1 MDRKKRSAAA
11 LITLMLMMMI
21 MVVGCGS
28 KPPPPPAP
36 PVEPPPPPAAP
47 AATLTATP
55 TTIDRG
61 QSATLTWE
69 SSNATRLDL
78 QPGVG
83 TVDAQG
89 NREVS
94 PSESTTYTL
103 TATGAGGTDTAT
115 ARITVVVPPPPPP
128 EAPRISDEDLFGQ
141 NIQHAYFDLDRYN
154 IRPDAAEALSADA
167 DFLRNRSSIVFT
179 VEGHCDERGSE
190 EYNIGLGDNRAN
202 STKEHLINLG
212 ISEDRIRTISY
223 GKSRP
228 SCSES
233 NEDCWQQNRR
243 AHLRYGH

>member
-1 MDRKKRSAAA
+1 MDPKKRSVAA
-11 LITLMLMMMI
+11 LVTLLMMI
-21 MVVGCGS
+21 ILVAGCK
-28 KPPPPPAP
+28 KPPLPP
-36 PVEPPPPPAAP
+36 EPPPPPPPPPEAVTV
-47 AATLTATP
+47 TLSASP

-61 QSATLTWE
+61 QSATLNWE
-69 SSNATRLDL
+69 SSNATNLDL

-89 NREVS
+89 NRQVS

-103 TATGAGGTDTAT
+103 TATGPGGTDTAT
-115 ARITVVVPPPPPP
+115 ARITVVVPPEPPP
-128 EAPRISDEDLFGQ
+128 EAPQISDQDLFGE

-154 IRPDAAEALSADA
+154 IRSDAAAALSSDA

-179 VEGHCDERGSE
+179 VEGHCDARGSE
-190 EYNIGLGDNRAN
+190 EYNIGLGDRRAN
-202 STKEHLINLG
+202 SVKEHLVNLG

-243 AHLRYGH
+243 GHLRFGH

>member
-1 MDRKKRSAAA
+1 MYSKKRSVAA
-11 LITLMLMMMI
+11 LVTLLMMI
-21 MVVGCGS
+21 LVAGCK
-28 KPPPPPAP
+28 KPPPPPP
-36 PVEPPPPPAAP
+36 PDVVPPPPPTAP
-47 AATLTATP
+47 AATLTANP

-69 SSNATRLDL
+69 SSNATNLDL
-78 QPGVG
+78 QPGIG

-89 NREVS
+89 SRQVS
-94 PSESTTYTL
+94 PTESTTYTL
-103 TATGAGGTDTAT
+103 TATAAGGTDTAT
-115 ARITVVVPPPPPP
+115 ARITVVIPPEPPPVVQ
-128 EAPRISDEDLFGQ
+128 ISDENLFGE

-154 IRPDAAEALSADA
+154 IRPDAAEALSTDA

-179 VEGHCDERGSE
+179 VEGHCDARGSE
-190 EYNIGLGDNRAN
+190 EYNLGLGDRRAN
-202 STKEHLINLG
+202 SAKEHLINLG

-243 AHLRYGH
+243 AHLRFGH

>member
-1 MDRKKRSAAA
+1 MDRKKSSVAV
-11 LITLMLMMMI
+11 LSTLLMVMI
-21 MVVGCGS
+21 MAVGCG
-28 KPPPPPAP
+28 KKPQPPPQ

-61 QSATLTWE
+61 QFATLTWE
-69 SSNATRLDL
+69 SSNATRHDL

-89 NREVS
+89 SREVS

-115 ARITVVVPPPPPP
+115 ARITVVVPLPPS
-128 EAPRISDEDLFGQ
+128 EVPRISDENLFRQ
-141 NIQHAYFDLDRYN
+141 DIQHAYFDLDRYN

-179 VEGHCDERGSE
+179 LEGHCDERGSE
-190 EYNIGLGDNRAN
+190 EYNLGLGDRRAN

-228 SCSES
+228 SCTES

-243 AHLRYGH
+243 AHLRFGQ